1 MWIPLLWFASGFDQK
16 RDSDN
21 DDDDDDDDDDYH
33 NGDITWT
40 TGTMTL

>member
-1 MWIPLLWFASGFDQK
+1 MWIPLLWIASGFDQK

-21 DDDDDDDDDDYH
+21 DDDDDDDDDYH